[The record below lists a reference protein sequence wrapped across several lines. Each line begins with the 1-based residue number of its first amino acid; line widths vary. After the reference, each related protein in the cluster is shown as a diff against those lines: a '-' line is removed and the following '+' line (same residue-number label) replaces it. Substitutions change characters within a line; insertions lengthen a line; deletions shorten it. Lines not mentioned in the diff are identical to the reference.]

1 MKIASKFCQSCG
13 MPIKDD
19 PEIGGT
25 NKDGSKSIKFCS
37 YYYQKGKFTFNGNV
51 NEMQKFCKDK
61 MIENDIQDLL
71 LGYLKRHSE
80 IRALEK
86 NSYIL
91 THWLTHL

>member
-61 MIENDIQDLL
+61 MIENGHPRFIAWLFTR
-71 LGYLKRHSE
+71 GIPR
-80 IRALEK
+80 LERWK
-86 NSYIL
+86 KIVIYSRIG
-91 THWLTHL
+91 